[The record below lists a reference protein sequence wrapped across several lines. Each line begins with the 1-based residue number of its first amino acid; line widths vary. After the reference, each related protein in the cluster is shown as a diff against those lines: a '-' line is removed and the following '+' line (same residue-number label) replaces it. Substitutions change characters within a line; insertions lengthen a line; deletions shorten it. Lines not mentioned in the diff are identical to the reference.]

1 MRLVPSLSVAYLTSR
16 KRQAVISI
24 LGVTFGV
31 AFFIALFSMLKG
43 LQEYFIQQVID
54 VSPHIVMRDEF
65 RQAPEQ
71 PITGLYPSVPVEIR
85 GLKPKEEIRGIRHA
99 DQISKYL
106 QKKPGFHVSP
116 VLVGQS
122 FLRYGG
128 KDVPTRLNGVDPLL
142 EKEASTIEK
151 NLLSGSFDN
160 LLTESNGIIIGKGLA
175 DKLGARTGAR
185 LSVVSS
191 VGSILSMK
199 VVGIFRTGITSLDQN
214 ESFALLK
221 KVQILEKK
229 ENTINEIRIRLNKVD
244 DAEKYAAEIENV
256 FDYRTESWQEI
267 NSGIFG
273 VFVIQKIVMYST
285 ITVILLVAGFGIY
298 NIISTI
304 VNEKVKD
311 IAILLSLGFSRKDIA
326 GIFVYQGIIVGII
339 GVLLGWLLGA
349 ILTELLAAYPINL
362 EGSQLFIQTRGLIMY
377 RSLWQYVISAL
388 FAFSSTILASYLPA
402 QKAASLNPVDI
413 IRGTG

>member
-1 MRLVPSLSVAYLTSR
+1 MSR
-16 KRQAVISI
+16 KKQAVISI

-71 PITGLYPSVPVEIR
+71 PVTRLYPSTPVEIR
-85 GLKPKEEIRGIRHA
+85 GLKPKEEVRGIRHA
-99 DQISKYL
+99 DQISNHL

-128 KDVPTRLNGVDPLL
+128 KDVPTRLNGVEPLL

-175 DKLGARTGAR
+175 AKLGARMGSR

-214 ESFALLK
+214 ESYALLK

-229 ENTINEIRIRLNKVD
+229 ENTINEIRIRLDKVD

-285 ITVILLVAGFGIY
+285 ISVILLVAGFGIY

-311 IAILLSLGFSRKDIA
+311 IAILLSMGFSRKDIA
-326 GIFVYQGIIVGII
+326 GIFVYQGIIVGLI
-339 GVLLGWLLGA
+339 GVLFGWLLGA
-349 ILTELLAAYPINL
+349 ILTELLASYPINL
-362 EGSQLFIQTRGLIMY
+362 EGAQLFIQTRGLIMY
-377 RSLWQYVISAL
+377 RSFWQYVISAL
-388 FAFSSTILASYLPA
+388 FAFGSTILASYLPA
-402 QKAASLNPVDI
+402 RKAAALNPVDI